1 MTTPHDQAAAPFSR
15 PILRLHLRDLLLDQ
29 ANPRFGPPHD
39 AIKQGQ
45 LLDHI
50 VRKFGVNDVLSSIA
64 VNGYFDA
71 EPLVCRR
78 VNASEQAVVVEG
90 NRRVAACL
98 ILTGDPR
105 AGNHAKLTADF
116 SRLWNDHGQKP
127 VDPVPAMVFDVTESR
142 YERALLSYLGV
153 RHIASAQPW
162 DSYAKAAW
170 VARVVEAEDIR
181 IGDVSQMIGDQHG
194 TVSRMLEGYY
204 LVRQLS
210 ASGHFRAKDS
220 LRRGRGSVTEFPFS
234 WVYTVLG
241 YSSVREFLQ
250 LSDGDAQADPLS
262 DEHLEDGGFLL
273 HAMFGD
279 GSKARSAA
287 INDSRQLGDFAA
299 LFTNRERVGLLRQG
313 KALTEI
319 EEITQ
324 PIDRRLS
331 DGLSSVLATLRDL
344 AGRLSEADIPPSVA
358 LEFRD
363 YTKRLRKAA
372 AALDERMY
380 RLAHVEDDDQGD
392 G

>member
-1 MTTPHDQAAAPFSR
+1 MSTLHDHAVPFGR
-15 PILRLHLRDLLLDQ
+15 PISRLPLGSLLLDQ
-29 ANPRFGPPHD
+29 ANPRFGTEHG
-39 AIKQGQ
+39 ATEQAQ

-50 VRKFGVNDVLSSIA
+50 VGKFGVNDVLSSIA
-64 VNGYFDA
+64 VNGYFEA

-78 VNASEQAVVVEG
+78 VNGSDQAVVVEG

-98 ILTGDPR
+98 ILTGDAR
-105 AGNHAKLTADF
+105 AASHAKLTADF
-116 SRLWNDHGQKP
+116 SRLWKDHGQKP
-127 VDPVPAMVFDVTESR
+127 VDPVPAMVFDTTESH

-181 IGDVSQMIGDQHG
+181 VRDVSRMIGDQHR
-194 TVSRMLEGYY
+194 TVSRMLEGYF
-204 LVRQLS
+204 LVQQLT
-210 ASGHFRAKDS
+210 ASGHFRPQDS
-220 LRRGRGSVTEFPFS
+220 IRRGRGSVTEFPFS

-241 YSSVREFLQ
+241 YSSVREFLK
-250 LSDGDAQADPLS
+250 LSDGDAQADLLS

-279 GSKARSAA
+279 RSKARSAA
-287 INDSRQLGDFAA
+287 IDDSRQLGAFAA
-299 LFTNRERVGLLRQG
+299 LFANRERVGLLRQG

-319 EEITQ
+319 EQLTQ
-324 PIDRRLS
+324 PIERRLS
-331 DGLSSVLATLRDL
+331 DALSSVLATLRDL
-344 AGRLSEADIPPSVA
+344 AGRLSEADLPPSTA

-363 YTKRLRKAA
+363 FTKRLRKAA
-372 AALDERMY
+372 ADMDERMY
-380 RLAHVEDDDQGD
+380 RLAHVEDDDEGD

>member
-1 MTTPHDQAAAPFSR
+1 MSTPHDPAAPFSR
-15 PILRLHLRDLLLDQ
+15 PISRLHLRNLLLDQ
-29 ANPRFGPPHD
+29 KNPRFGAPHGTIEQ
-39 AIKQGQ
+39 AQ

-50 VRKFGVNDVLSSIA
+50 VGKFGVNDVLSSIA

-71 EPLVCRR
+71 EPLVCRK
-78 VNASEQAVVVEG
+78 VNGSEQAVVVEG

-98 ILTGDPR
+98 ILTGDRR
-105 AGNHAKLTADF
+105 AANQVKLTADF
-116 SRLWNDHGQKP
+116 SRLWQDHGQKP
-127 VDPVPAMVFDVTESR
+127 VDPVPAIVFDTTESN

-170 VARVVEAEDIR
+170 VARVVESEDIR
-181 IGDVSQMIGDQHG
+181 IEDVTKMIGDQHR

-204 LVRQLS
+204 LVRQLK
-210 ASGHFRAKDS
+210 ASGDFRPQDS
-220 LRRGRGSVTEFPFS
+220 IRRGRGSVTEFPFS

-241 YSSVREFLQ
+241 YRSVREFLA
-250 LSDGDAQADPLS
+250 LSDGDVQAHPLS

-279 GSKARSAA
+279 RSKARSAA
-287 INDSRQLGDFAA
+287 IDDSRQLGDFAA
-299 LFTNRERVGLLRQG
+299 LFANRERVGLLRQG

-319 EEITQ
+319 EELTQ
-324 PIDRRLS
+324 PLDRRLS
-331 DGLSSVLATLRDL
+331 DGLSAVLATLRDL
-344 AGRLSEADIPPSVA
+344 AGRLSETDIPPSTA

-372 AALDERMY
+372 ADLDERMY
-380 RLAHVEDDDQGD
+380 RLAHAEDDDESD